1 MDGGVCLQVGVH
13 GFHLVVCDEAE
24 IYFQMLYGCA
34 LGGGKSK
41 EAVGLVE
48 EGGPVGQRAD
58 SGIGGGGGR
67 HVVLERERHALLP
80 PYIRQVRSPHEASE
94 KGPFSVSFLHRQA
107 QAHDEE
113 SRQSPP
119 AGHVISTSKDRPP
132 AAGKGIVCA

>member
-1 MDGGVCLQVGVH
+1 MQVGVH

-80 PYIRQVRSPHEASE
+80 PLIYAKEDPPMRPVKRGPLAS
-94 KGPFSVSFLHRQA
+94 PFSTVRHRPTTKRVASLHQL
-107 QAHDEE
+107 
-113 SRQSPP
+113 
-119 AGHVISTSKDRPP
+119 VT
-132 AAGKGIVCA
+132 